1 VISKVPFQPLQF
13 CDSVSSEDKVVL
25 QIVELNVLLRFLP
38 TEPFYSELQ
47 EVLKVF
53 KDLLY
58 VFTKMQIL
66 SIFLC
71 RPHFLHSQSL
81 LLCSLGLL
89 KLVIFFCE
97 GQCPVSEVF
106 F

>member
-1 VISKVPFQPLQF
+1 VITKVPIQPLQF